1 MLPYQQTK
9 DLISA
14 YDSMYYS
21 VPMSVITVRVKKD
34 VKERLRRYNVNV
46 SEVVRELLDEHLL
59 ELEQRDLAER
69 LDSVRERLAGKMD
82 PGQLAEMIRK
92 DREMH

>member
-9 DLISA
+9 DFFSA
-14 YDSMYYS
+14 YDSMYDS

>member
-1 MLPYQQTK
+1 
-9 DLISA
+9 
-14 YDSMYYS
+14 
-21 VPMSVITVRVKKD
+21 MSVITVRVKKD